1 MSALHVLF
9 RVAECDYVLPASD
22 VLYMESF
29 TGATKVPGTLS
40 YVAGVVQIRS
50 RVVPL
55 VDVRAR
61 FGLPPIQASLDSRVV
76 VVQHG
81 ERAIGIL
88 VDSAREVV
96 RIAADQFR
104 PPPELVSEQAAGF
117 VSAVAQTGAR
127 LLMLLDFG
135 KVIGEEV
142 LHGDD

>member
-104 PPPELVSEQAAGF
+104 PPPEQLPQHRGWIHVDLQ
-117 VSAVAQTGAR
+117 V
-127 LLMLLDFG
+127 
-135 KVIGEEV
+135 GEE
-142 LHGDD
+142 LHPCGTAPERGLRVRLSFA